1 MMSILKKLAS
11 ILAVATVSA
20 FPLIGLNLA
29 AAQAAAPNSAA
40 VTELSHPAT
49 HSVLATASDDMS
61 DIIKFPEDEE
71 VKYQGGQKDVSA
83 AAPFIRDHSEIF
95 SASKLPT
102 WEKQLRTLANKY
114 GIAPYVVTVDDFN
127 RLSPEQW
134 AANYYNANKLGLDT
148 KSANGVIMIINPST
162 RDLWFLGHGE
172 GEKAFTPYGI
182 DRLYEHVKKPL
193 GDDDWDGGMEVYL
206 HEITDY
212 LEQWKAGTP
221 YSKSHPVPAR
231 MTLESTLWG
240 LGIALGVGALSG
252 YGVMALLERKHHT
265 AQKQAGASSY
275 IVPGSNQITGGEEIF
290 VRSYTTQVARPKE
303 SKSSSSGT
311 YSSGGTSFSS
321 GGGKF

>member
-1 MMSILKKLAS
+1 MSILKKLAS
-11 ILAVATVSA
+11 ILAVATVIA

-29 AAQAAAPNSAA
+29 NAQAAAPTPAPVA
-40 VTELSHPAT
+40 ELSHPAA
-49 HSVLATASDDMS
+49 HSVLATASDDLS
-61 DIIKFPEDEE
+61 DIIKFSADQE

-83 AAPFIRDHSEIF
+83 AAPLIRDHSKLF

-102 WEKQLRTLANKY
+102 WEKQLRDLANKY
-114 GIAPYVVTVDDFN
+114 GIAPYVVTVDNFN

-134 AANYYNANKLGLDT
+134 GANYYNANKLGLDPQV
-148 KSANGVIMIINPST
+148 ANGVIMIINPAT

-172 GEKAFTPYGI
+172 GEKALTPYGI
-182 DRLYEHVKKPL
+182 DKLYEHVKKPL
-193 GDDDWDGGMEVYL
+193 GDDDWDGGMQVYL
-206 HEITDY
+206 REITDY

-221 YSKSHPVPAR
+221 YSESHPVPAH

-240 LGIALGVGALSG
+240 LGIALGVGALGG

-275 IVPGSNQITGGEEIF
+275 IVPGSNQITGSEEVF
-290 VRSYTTQVARPKE
+290 VNSYVTQVARPKK

-311 YSSGGTSFSS
+311 FSSGGTSFSS

>member
-1 MMSILKKLAS
+1 MSILKKLAS
-11 ILAVATVSA
+11 ILAVAAVIA

-29 AAQAAAPNSAA
+29 NAQAAASTPAA
-40 VTELSHPAT
+40 VVEVSHPAA
-49 HSVLATASDDMS
+49 HSVLATASDDLS
-61 DIIKFPEDEE
+61 DIIKFSADEE
-71 VKYQGGQKDVSA
+71 VMYQGGQKDVSA
-83 AAPFIRDHSEIF
+83 ANPFIRDHSKLF
-95 SASKLPT
+95 TASKFPA
-102 WEKQLRTLANKY
+102 WEKRMRDLANKY

-134 AANYYNANKLGLDT
+134 GANYYNANKLGLDPQA
-148 KSANGVIMIINPST
+148 ANGVIMIINPST

-172 GEKAFTPYGI
+172 GEKALTPYGI

-206 HEITDY
+206 REITDY

-265 AQKQAGASSY
+265 AQKQSGASNY
-275 IVPGSNQITGGEEIF
+275 IVPGSNQITGGEEVF
-290 VRSYTTQVARPKE
+290 VRSYVTQVARPKE

-311 YSSGGTSFSS
+311 FSSGGTSFSS

>member
-1 MMSILKKLAS
+1 MSILRKLAS
-11 ILAVATVSA
+11 ILAVATVIA

-29 AAQAAAPNSAA
+29 NAQAAASTPAA
-40 VTELSHPAT
+40 VVDLSDLTAHT
-49 HSVLATASDDMS
+49 VLATASDDLS
-61 DIIKFPEDEE
+61 DIIKFSADEE

-83 AAPFIRDHSEIF
+83 AAPFIRDHSKLF
-95 SASKLPT
+95 TASKFPA
-102 WEKQLRTLANKY
+102 WEKRMRDLANKY

-134 AANYYNANKLGLDT
+134 GANYYNANQLGLDPQA
-148 KSANGVIMIINPST
+148 ANGVIMIINPST

-172 GEKAFTPYGI
+172 GEQALTPYGI
-182 DRLYEHVKKPL
+182 DKLYEHVKKPL

-206 HEITDY
+206 REITDY
-212 LEQWKAGTP
+212 FEQWKAGTP
-221 YSKSHPVPAR
+221 YNENHPVPSR

-265 AQKQAGASSY
+265 AQQQAGAASY
-275 IVPGSNQITGGEEIF
+275 IVPGSNQITAGREVF
-290 VRSYTTQVARPKE
+290 MRSYVTQVARPKK

-311 YSSGGTSFSS
+311 FSSGGTSFSS